1 MVHKKVL
8 KLKLEGNGSYL
19 GRGKGCFIIK
29 HKNGDTEQYPLF
41 TKEIGEAELRDHNSV
56 STGALISLAQ
66 WDIETIITDFNG
78 LPVAILKNLNDDS
91 HVKTRVSQYEVSK
104 NNKGI
109 GIAKQIVLSKIEGQN
124 RARATLYS
132 TQYSERGYASTYLPT
147 WLSLYQVH
155 NYQQDSTN
163 ANGYSSIQWT
173 PSLSLVPFSF

>member
-19 GRGKGCFIIK
+19 GRGEGCFIIK

-124 RARATLYS
+124 RARAHCLI
-132 TQYSERGYASTYLPT
+132 R
-147 WLSLYQVH
+147 QV
-155 NYQQDSTN
+155 QLGKD
-163 ANGYSSIQWT
+163 GM
-173 PSLSLVPFSF
+173 VC